1 MLGRRPQ
8 ASAARLFPR
17 ARSTDG
23 PHRAASLASSAML
36 PQQGLPCTS
45 CPSSTGSSP
54 QQAGFARV
62 VKRLPRD
69 AVDPATEA
77 CHGGL
82 CSRQHRLTMG
92 LIVGLYA
99 TVGLMSLRPVGLA
112 EPTREEARPSAAV
125 ASQPHAARRVTSGRS
140 CASLRKD
147 GGGWPARISAAVCSD
162 VPSLSGAEPRPWS
175 SARKACEKAGARLCS
190 GAEVAAGV
198 LRGIGINSANASAV
212 WTGTSCGSGASYL
225 AMRHA
230 SSTELSALLR
240 EFDTDD
246 DGRLTKHELKAV
258 GAPRRAASGAVR
270 CEAGTGLQQTAC
282 CADEG

>member
-1 MLGRRPQ
+1 
-8 ASAARLFPR
+8 
-17 ARSTDG
+17 
-23 PHRAASLASSAML
+23 ML
-36 PQQGLPCTS
+36 PQQGLPCRS

-62 VKRLPRD
+62 IKRLPRD
-69 AVDPATEA
+69 AADPAAEA

-99 TVGLMSLRPVGLA
+99 TVALMSLRPVGVA
-112 EPTREEARPSAAV
+112 EPTREPRPSAAA
-125 ASQPHAARRVTSGRS
+125 ASQPHAARRVASGRS
-140 CASLRKD
+140 CAELRKG
-147 GGGWPARISAAVCSD
+147 GGGWPARASAGVCSD
-162 VPSLSGAEPRPWS
+162 VPSLGGAEPRPWS

-198 LRGIGINSANASAV
+198 LRGIGIEGNANASAV
-212 WTGTSCGSGASYL
+212 WTGTSCGPGASYL

-258 GAPRRAASGAVR
+258 GAPRRAAGGAVR

>member
-1 MLGRRPQ
+1 MPVESGMLQ
-8 ASAARLFPR
+8 CA
-17 ARSTDG
+17 
-23 PHRAASLASSAML
+23 
-36 PQQGLPCTS
+36 S

-62 VKRLPRD
+62 IKRLPRD
-69 AVDPATEA
+69 APDLAAEA
-77 CHGGL
+77 CRGG
-82 CSRQHRLTMG
+82 CSRSHRLTMG

-99 TVGLMSLRPVGLA
+99 TVGLMSLRPVGVA
-112 EPTREEARPSAAV
+112 SPREAHPPPV
-125 ASQPHAARRVTSGRS
+125 ASQPHVAKRVPSGRS
-140 CASLRKD
+140 CAELRKG
-147 GGGWPARISAAVCSD
+147 GGGWPARGSAAVCSN
-162 VPSLSGAEPRPWS
+162 VPSPGGAGPRAWS

-198 LRGIGINSANASAV
+198 LRGIESSANASAV

-258 GAPRRAASGAVR
+258 GVGDGAPRRAAGGAVR
-270 CEAGTGLQQTAC
+270 CEAGTGLQHTAC

>member
-1 MLGRRPQ
+1 MHVSCRVGGFYPAVLCQESARASIRADSTTQLML
-8 ASAARLFPR
+8 L
-17 ARSTDG
+17 
-23 PHRAASLASSAML
+23 
-36 PQQGLPCTS
+36 QQGLPCTS

-54 QQAGFARV
+54 QPAGFARV
-62 VKRLPRD
+62 IKRLPRD
-69 AVDPATEA
+69 AVEPATEA
-77 CHGGL
+77 CRGGL

-99 TVGLMSLRPVGLA
+99 TVGLISLSTP
-112 EPTREEARPSAAV
+112 V
-125 ASQPHAARRVTSGRS
+125 ASQHAARRVTSGRS

-147 GGGWPARISAAVCSD
+147 AGGWPARASTSVCSD
-162 VPSLSGAEPRPWS
+162 VPSPGAGPRPWS

-190 GAEVAAGV
+190 AAEVAAGV
-198 LRGIGINSANASAV
+198 LRGTGIDSANASAA

-230 SSTELSALLR
+230 SSSELSDLLR

-246 DGRLTKHELKAV
+246 DGRLRKHELQAV
-258 GAPRRAASGAVR
+258 GTPRRAASASGAVR
-270 CEAGTGLQQTAC
+270 CEAGTGLQLTAC